1 MILHLSHEL
10 PRHATPRH
18 DTMEVPVVVKH
29 GANRHKL
36 EIALEGE
43 DAAENFKLQL
53 YSLTGVEPS
62 RQKIMVKGGVLKDG
76 ADMTKLGIK
85 ENHTFMMMGTAG
97 ELLKEPVEKHKFLE
111 DMSDEQQAQVTKYPS
126 GLVNLGNTC
135 YMNSTLQTLRAIPE
149 LRDGLLEYS
158 APAAPANSLLA
169 AQGPSLT
176 TALRDLY
183 QSMSNTTREYTP
195 LAFLTVLRNQF
206 PQFAER
212 GRDGMYKQQDA
223 EECWSQIMQTLKM
236 SLGGRKDT
244 DDAAFVDQYLLGQFA
259 TTMTCDDSP
268 DEPAVE
274 STETFIKL
282 DCHISIKTNFMRDG
296 LLAAL
301 EEKIEKQSAV
311 LGRQATFTKSS
322 RISRLPKYLT
332 VHFVRFFWR
341 RDVNKK
347 TKIMRKVGFPFEFDA
362 TELCTDSLRKM
373 TIPVRD
379 KLRDLKKEQGE
390 RERAAKRAKSND
402 DTSPEINAPDVSA
415 ELEKVMNPEVAKDK
429 SCNKSGLYGLKAII
443 THQGASAEGGH
454 YRAWVKEE
462 EKKDTWWKFND
473 DQVSQVTQDRIET
486 LAGGGESDSA
496 LVLLYSAVSY

>member
-1 MILHLSHEL
+1 M
-10 PRHATPRH
+10 
-18 DTMEVPVVVKH
+18 VVKH

-97 ELLKEPVEKHKFLE
+97 ELLKEPLEKHKFLE

-158 APAAPANSLLA
+158 APAA
-169 AQGPSLT
+169 QGPSLT

-212 GRDGMYKQQDA
+212 GWTG
-223 EECWSQIMQTLKM
+223 CTSSKM
-236 SLGGRKDT
+236 LRSAGR
-244 DDAAFVDQYLLGQFA
+244 
-259 TTMTCDDSP
+259 
-268 DEPAVE
+268 
-274 STETFIKL
+274 
-282 DCHISIKTNFMRDG
+282 
-296 LLAAL
+296 
-301 EEKIEKQSAV
+301 
-311 LGRQATFTKSS
+311 
-322 RISRLPKYLT
+322 RLC
-332 VHFVRFFWR
+332 R
-341 RDVNKK
+341 R
-347 TKIMRKVGFPFEFDA
+347 
-362 TELCTDSLRKM
+362 
-373 TIPVRD
+373 
-379 KLRDLKKEQGE
+379 
-390 RERAAKRAKSND
+390 
-402 DTSPEINAPDVSA
+402 
-415 ELEKVMNPEVAKDK
+415 
-429 SCNKSGLYGLKAII
+429 
-443 THQGASAEGGH
+443 
-454 YRAWVKEE
+454 
-462 EKKDTWWKFND
+462 
-473 DQVSQVTQDRIET
+473 
-486 LAGGGESDSA
+486 
-496 LVLLYSAVSY
+496 